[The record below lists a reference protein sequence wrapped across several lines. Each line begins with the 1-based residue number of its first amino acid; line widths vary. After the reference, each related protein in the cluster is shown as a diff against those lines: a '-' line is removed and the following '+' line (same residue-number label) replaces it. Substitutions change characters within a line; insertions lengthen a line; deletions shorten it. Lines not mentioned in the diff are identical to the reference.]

1 LDYWRR
7 AVELSE
13 KAALLEMLSIPPSGE
28 PVFFLPTDSLLAY
41 YEKAL
46 GLAKKAKDKYLIGSA
61 LDWLASITAQ
71 KSHEIEDSPKWFEN
85 TQTAQQYRENA
96 RHQLSA
102 ISFVSPL
109 YPTQPQLYWI
119 LSLWETDLRKK
130 RALLEKA
137 VVDGAEAIKLAERSG
152 YPATKGWSHHD
163 LSKAFGCLAQ
173 IETNAEKKRW
183 LLEKALEHR
192 DECNKII
199 EQLFPFSYWDR
210 GILWNYVADLKAE
223 LSDIEK
229 NAEKRRNM
237 LEEAISNK
245 DLCLQLCTKDI
256 FYEKSI
262 HFRRK
267 LHYLGYYQYSYGEM
281 LNHVSGLINNND
293 HQRKAIKAFEEAAEL
308 FQKLKQFSRVAECY
322 WKAARVYDAL
332 SEHLKAAENFELA
345 SENYRLAAEKIPQLT
360 GFYSDYASFM
370 RAWAEIERSRHE
382 REKESYGKSGEH
394 YRACSRLLEMT
405 KKWSY
410 LSSYYFAW
418 SLLDHGESLSR
429 LDRPQDAIKALS
441 EAGRTFGDFANSL
454 GKKVGELD
462 NSEERDEATK
472 LAKVA
477 GLRRQYCMGRVLMEE
492 AMLSNSRGDR
502 VSSAEKYA
510 SAAGIFEEIA
520 PDLERDEAREELR
533 FAAAICEA
541 WEKMELAEER
551 GDSALYKKASEL
563 FAKASE
569 ISRRKTATLTAMGN
583 SCFCEALEI
592 GMKFLATSNADFYSE
607 AKLRM
612 ENAAGYYQR
621 AGFEKPALWV
631 KATKRLFDAY
641 VYVGKAEAEPD
652 PEKRVKFYLIA
663 EKCLVFS
670 ARFFGKAG
678 NRGKKNEVLKYSE
691 RVRKERELAFSLSE
705 VLTAP
710 AVLRST
716 TRVSMPDLT
725 EKTAG
730 SNGFESVNIRAGV
743 SVPKEFVPGEEFE
756 VKLDLANVGKTPGLL
771 VRIEGL
777 VPPGSEVL
785 RLPSYCALEGSSLN
799 MRGKRLDSLCVESV
813 SVWVKNPDLASVS
826 LSPNVV
832 YVDELGNF
840 KTTRAEEV
848 KILPVV
854 EFESE
859 GTQVVFNYLV
869 DAFVEDC
876 VKLRLGVDRSGWRS
890 FPQIIKGAKVSKR
903 SLYGAGGRIGKGLS
917 ELQRKG
923 LVEVETLLGE
933 RGRGGHILKVRIHHA
948 KELVR
953 RYVQEKA
960 PNLLT

>member
-28 PVFFLPTDSLLAY
+28 PVFFLPADSLLAY

-71 KSHEIEDSPKWFEN
+71 KSHEIEDSPRWFEN
-85 TQTAQQYRENA
+85 TQAAQQYREDA

-130 RALLEKA
+130 RDLLEKA
-137 VVDGAEAIKLAERSG
+137 VADGADAIKLAERSG
-152 YPATKGWSHHD
+152 YPATKGWAHHD
-163 LSKAFGCLAQ
+163 LSKALGCLAQ
-173 IETNAEKKRW
+173 IETDAEEKRKF
-183 LLEKALEHR
+183 LEKALEHR
-192 DECNKII
+192 NECNEII
-199 EQLFPFSYWDR
+199 GRLFPFSYWDR
-210 GILWNYVADLKAE
+210 GILLNYVADLKAE

-245 DLCLQLCTKDI
+245 DLCMQLCAKDI
-256 FYEKSI
+256 FYEKSV
-262 HFRRK
+262 HFGRK

-281 LNHVSGLINNND
+281 LNHVSGLVNNTD

-308 FQKLKQFSRVAECY
+308 FQKVKQFSRVAECY
-322 WKAARVYDAL
+322 WKAAQTRDAL
-332 SEHLKAAENFELA
+332 SEHLKAVESFESA
-345 SENYRLAAEKIPQLT
+345 SGNYRLAAEKIPQLT
-360 GFYSDYASFM
+360 SFYSDYALYMS
-370 RAWAEIERSRHE
+370 AWAEIERSRHE
-382 REKESYGKSGEH
+382 RENENYTKSREH

-410 LSSYYFAW
+410 LSPYYFAW
-418 SLLDHGESLSR
+418 SLLDHGETLSR
-429 LDRPQDAIKALS
+429 LDKPREAIKAFN
-441 EAGRTFGDFANSL
+441 EAGRTFGDSANSL
-454 GKKVGELD
+454 PKKVEQLE
-462 NSEERDEATK
+462 NSEERDEASK
-472 LAKVA
+472 LANIA
-477 GLRRQYCMGRVLMEE
+477 GLRRQYCIGRVLMEE
-492 AMLSNSRGDR
+492 ATLSNRKGDR
-502 VSSAEKYA
+502 VSSANKYA
-510 SAAGIFEEIA
+510 SAAGIFKEIA
-520 PDLERDEAREELR
+520 PNLEREEAREDLQ
-533 FAAAICEA
+533 FAAAICGA

-551 GDSALYKKASEL
+551 GDAALYKKAADL

-569 ISRRKTATLTAMGN
+569 ISRRKTAKSTAMGN
-583 SCFCEALEI
+583 SCFCEALEM
-592 GMKFLATSNADFYSE
+592 GMKFMATSNTDFYSG

-621 AGFEKPALWV
+621 AGFEKPASWV
-631 KATKRLFDAY
+631 EATKRLFDAY
-641 VYVGKAEAEPD
+641 VYVGKAEAETE
-652 PEKRVKFYLIA
+652 PEKRVKFYLMA
-663 EKCLVFS
+663 EKCLKLS
-670 ARFFGKAG
+670 AKFFGKAG
-678 NRGKKNEVLKYSE
+678 YRGRKNEVLQNLE

-710 AVLRST
+710 PVLSST

-725 EKTAG
+725 EKSAG
-730 SNGFESVNIRAGV
+730 LNGFESVNIRASV
-743 SVPKEFVPGEEFE
+743 SVPKEFVSGEEFE
-756 VKLDLANVGKTPGLL
+756 VKFDLANVGNKPGLL
-771 VRIEGL
+771 VRIDGL
-777 VPPGSEVL
+777 VPPRCEVL
-785 RLPSYCALEGSSLN
+785 RVPSYCALEGASLN
-799 MRGKRLDSLCVESV
+799 MRGRRLDPLCVESV
-813 SVWVKNPDLASVS
+813 SVWFRIADVAGVS

-840 KTTRAEEV
+840 KTTRVEKV

-854 EFESE
+854 EFESKVA
-859 GTQVVFNYLV
+859 QIVFNYLV

-876 VKLRLGVDRSGWRS
+876 VKRRLGVDKSGWRS
-890 FPQIIKGAKVSKR
+890 FPQIIKGAVVSKR
-903 SLYGAGGRIGKGLS
+903 SLYGAGGRIGHGLA

-923 LVEVETLLGE
+923 LVELETLLGE
-933 RGRGGHILKVRIHHA
+933 RGRGGHILRVRIHH
-948 KELVR
+948 EEEIVR
-953 RYVQEKA
+953 RYVKEKA